1 MKLFDGLKSM
11 EPVDI
16 ILKVIPIVVGG
27 VCTLLSG
34 VRQSEKQTDIFRKT
48 AEEFCEKQFN
58 KKG

>member
-1 MKLFDGLKSM
+1 MKILDSLKSM
-11 EPVDI
+11 ETVDI
-16 ILKVIPIVVGG
+16 VLKVIPIVVGG

-34 VRQSEKQTDIFRKT
+34 ARQSAKQTDIFKKT